1 MRKAS
6 VVRETSETSVSVEI
20 DLDGT
25 GTSQIDTGIGFLDHM
40 LTLFSFHS
48 MFDLKVAC
56 CGDLDVDDH
65 HTVEDI
71 GITLGQCFIQALGDK
86 RGIQRYGSAWCP
98 MDESLALVVVDIS
111 GRPYSVFY
119 ADFSCPKLGSMTSQN
134 VREFFRSF
142 ANSSGVTLHINVPYG
157 ENDHHKAE
165 AIFKGFA
172 MALKCASRTSSSHL
186 PSSKGVI

>member
-20 DLDGT
+20 NLDGA
-25 GTSQIDTGIGFLDHM
+25 GTSEVDTGIGFLDHM

-71 GITLGQCFIQALGDK
+71 GIALGQCFVQALGDK
-86 RGIQRYGSAWCP
+86 RGIQRYGSACCP
-98 MDESLALVVVDIS
+98 MDESLAMVVVDIS
-111 GRPYSVFY
+111 GRPYLVFY
-119 ADFSCPKLGSMTSQN
+119 ADFSCPKLGGMTCQN
-134 VREFFRSF
+134 VKEFFRSF

-172 MALKCASRTSSSHL
+172 MALKSASRTGSSCL

>member
-1 MRKAS
+1 MRRAS

-20 DLDGT
+20 NLDGT
-25 GTSQIDTGIGFLDHM
+25 GISEIDTGIGFLDHM

-71 GITLGQCFIQALGDK
+71 GIALGQCFVQALGDK
-86 RGIQRYGSAWCP
+86 RGIQRYGNACCP

-111 GRPYSVFY
+111 GRPYSVFN
-119 ADFSCPKLGSMTSQN
+119 ADFSCPKLGGMTSQN
-134 VREFFRSF
+134 VKEFFRSF

-172 MALKCASRTSSSHL
+172 MALKSASRTGSSCL